1 MESTKNKMTKFRQ
14 NNEAVKS
21 SGNFRC
27 GNFSFNAFE
36 ANVQHKQKPG
46 S

>member
-14 NNEAVKS
+14 NNQAVKNC
-21 SGNFRC
+21 GNFRC
-27 GNFSFNAFE
+27 NFSFNAFE